1 MPLLF
6 LTFLVVPLLE
16 IYLLIEIGSVIGAV
30 WTVAGVVGTAVVG
43 AALVRRQG
51 LAALGRFRSAT
62 EAGELPAITIIEGL
76 ALLVAGA
83 LLLTPGFFTDA
94 IGFVLLTPPLRQILI
109 RRWFSV
115 RTGSVGSATQRK
127 RDSGVV
133 EGEFRRLD
141 D

>member
-6 LTFLVVPLLE
+6 LTFLLVPLLE
-16 IYLLIEIGSVIGAV
+16 IYLLIKIGSFIGAA

-51 LAALGRFRSAT
+51 VAALGRFRLAT
-62 EAGELPAITIIEGL
+62 QAGELPAITIIEGL
-76 ALLVAGA
+76 TLLVAGA

-94 IGFVLLTPPLRQILI
+94 MGFVLLTPPLRQILI
-109 RRWFSV
+109 RRWFGGRAEV
-115 RTGSVGSATQRK
+115 MGSPTQRK
-127 RDSGVV
+127 RDSRFV
-133 EGEFRRLD
+133 EGEFRRMD

>member
-1 MPLLF
+1 
-6 LTFLVVPLLE
+6 
-16 IYLLIEIGSVIGAV
+16 
-30 WTVAGVVGTAVVG
+30 
-43 AALVRRQG
+43 
-51 LAALGRFRSAT
+51 FRSAT

-109 RRWFSV
+109 RRWFSSRV
-115 RTGSVGSATQRK
+115 EGMGSATRRK